1 MVNRVKLYAQNTFL
15 QSHLPSLGI
24 LTPISGKIYCLE
36 LPAEKAML
44 DLQLNKLITVL
55 IGCFFLK
62 LLNWKQENTTLKL
75 DNDGIPT

>member
-1 MVNRVKLYAQNTFL
+1 
-15 QSHLPSLGI
+15 
-24 LTPISGKIYCLE
+24 
-36 LPAEKAML
+36 ML
-44 DLQLNKLITVL
+44 DLQLNKHITVL